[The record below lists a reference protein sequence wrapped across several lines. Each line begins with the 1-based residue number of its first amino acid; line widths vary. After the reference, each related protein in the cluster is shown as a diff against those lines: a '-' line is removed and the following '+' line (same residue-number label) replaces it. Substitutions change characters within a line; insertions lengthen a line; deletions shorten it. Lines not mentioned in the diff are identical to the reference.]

1 MTSTHTHSTQAAFDD
16 AQRREHPLD
25 GLRVLD
31 FSRVLTGPHATRM
44 LCDLGAEVI
53 KLEPPDGDLTRFSNP
68 RRNSL
73 STYFI
78 QQNVGKDNICLDL
91 SKSEAID
98 IVKRLVEHV
107 DIVVEN
113 FRPGVMDKLGLGY
126 DALSAINPR
135 LIYASITGY
144 GASGPW
150 VHRRAYAPV
159 INAES
164 GFTHYQGTA
173 RGGVFAND
181 PFSHADVY
189 TAMECCSAI
198 LAAVIQR
205 HRTNR
210 GQWIDIA
217 MAQTMLYA
225 NEHAHDSFWTDPT
238 PPEWIRSFQPG
249 NYPVLTAANGDVVI
263 VSGHPAERGTF
274 DNFVK
279 GIGRSDLIEDPRFRD
294 VPSRLAHLGELQGI
308 LRDWAA
314 TLPDATAIEDALARH
329 NLASGKVRT
338 PRELADTPW
347 GADRHVTVE
356 VSDRGSGTVRIPNA
370 PWRFSDADATT
381 SGLPKYPGEDNAE
394 VLQRLLGLSE
404 ESVRKLTEGGVL
416 LSRLPKGT

>member
-1 MTSTHTHSTQAAFDD
+1 MTSASS
-16 AQRREHPLD
+16 RPGERPLD

-91 SKSEAID
+91 SKPEAID

-189 TAMECCSAI
+189 TAMECCSAV

-225 NEHAHDSFWTDPT
+225 NEHAHDSFWTEPT

-279 GIGRSDLIEDPRFRD
+279 GIGRGDLIDDPRFHD

-314 TLPDATAIEDALARH
+314 TLPDAVAIEEALARH

-338 PRELADTPW
+338 PRELADTAW
-347 GADRHVTVE
+347 GADRGVTVE
-356 VSDRGSGTVRIPNA
+356 VSDRGNGTVRIPNA
-370 PWRFSDADATT
+370 PWRFSDADTT
-381 SGLPKYPGEDNAE
+381 TGGVPKYPGEDNAA
-394 VLQRLLGLSE
+394 VLQRLLGVSP
-404 ESVRKLTEGGVL
+404 ESVRELTDRGVL
-416 LSRLPKGT
+416 LSRLPKGS